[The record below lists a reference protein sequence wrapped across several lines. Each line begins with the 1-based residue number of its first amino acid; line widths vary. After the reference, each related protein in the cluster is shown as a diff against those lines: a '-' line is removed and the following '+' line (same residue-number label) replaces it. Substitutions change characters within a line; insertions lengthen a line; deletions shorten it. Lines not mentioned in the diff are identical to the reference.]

1 MLGTLIKKE
10 ILEAILSLR
19 FLLATVLCLILIPV
33 GMYVNVRDYQRRLTD
48 YEEAVRLYE
57 GRSRG
62 TIQESF
68 QAEGFRPPS
77 VLSIFS
83 VGLEYILPNK
93 IVTSRTGAFQT
104 SNELGIDNPQSMLF
118 GKVDLVFNVSV
129 VLSLLAFILTFNSV
143 AGEKEDGTLKLI
155 MSNAV
160 PRWRLLVSKIVGNY
174 IVLLVPFLTSM
185 IIALIGL
192 STAGVVPLF
201 SANIALPLVVILF
214 VTLIFILSIFNLG
227 IFVSTLTHRSLTSI
241 VALLFVWTLIVLS
254 LPKIS
259 PMIAEIIHPVKSQ
272 QVMNIQRS
280 IFRESL
286 EKKRNQE
293 LRELYGILASNLGL
307 NPNRVFTQGNSDEER
322 MLLQAFDSSRNMVEQ
337 KYEGEINQGLRKMDE
352 DYENSQSVQ
361 VSIGMNLSRLSP
373 VSSYAYIVSDICAT
387 GAMEVGKFRENARRF
402 QDQVK
407 ESLYDKFIIKSY
419 TSESGSATSTSYA
432 PGFDPRNIRAP
443 QLEYRHTS
451 MAEALGREWVDILLL
466 FLFNIVFF
474 IFSYAAFLRYDVR

>member
-1 MLGTLIKKE
+1 
-10 ILEAILSLR
+10 
-19 FLLATVLCLILIPV
+19 
-33 GMYVNVRDYQRRLTD
+33 
-48 YEEAVRLYE
+48 
-57 GRSRG
+57 
-62 TIQESF
+62 
-68 QAEGFRPPS
+68 
-77 VLSIFS
+77 LSIFS

>member
-1 MLGTLIKKE
+1 
-10 ILEAILSLR
+10 
-19 FLLATVLCLILIPV
+19 
-33 GMYVNVRDYQRRLTD
+33 
-48 YEEAVRLYE
+48 
-57 GRSRG
+57 
-62 TIQESF
+62 
-68 QAEGFRPPS
+68 
-77 VLSIFS
+77 
-83 VGLEYILPNK
+83 
-93 IVTSRTGAFQT
+93 
-104 SNELGIDNPQSMLF
+104 
-118 GKVDLVFNVSV
+118 
-129 VLSLLAFILTFNSV
+129 
-143 AGEKEDGTLKLI
+143 
-155 MSNAV
+155 
-160 PRWRLLVSKIVGNY
+160 
-174 IVLLVPFLTSM
+174 
-185 IIALIGL
+185 
-192 STAGVVPLF
+192 
-201 SANIALPLVVILF
+201 
-214 VTLIFILSIFNLG
+214 
-227 IFVSTLTHRSLTSI
+227 
-241 VALLFVWTLIVLS
+241 
-254 LPKIS
+254 
-259 PMIAEIIHPVKSQ
+259 KSQ

-466 FLFNIVFF
+466 FLFNIVF
-474 IFSYAAFLRYDVR
+474 